1 LNAIAPLVV
10 EAPRL
15 TLRRRLAAHFRRSLP
30 SLAMAVTGAGCWAA
44 IMATSAFTNLWA
56 RGWQTPGSF
65 AAVVLLFALGAAIA
79 FPVGLT
85 AARFVSLGRS
95 AETAFAAAFL
105 ALSLA
110 TVGVT
115 AVLFALQ
122 YRQYYA
128 AWHADFLTITWGF
141 QLVFTTA
148 TALVQFA
155 VLGTRLFFPLGFVAL
170 FLASLW
176 FARQRR

>member
-1 LNAIAPLVV
+1 MNSSVPIVF

-15 TLRRRLAAHFRRSLP
+15 TFRHRLAAHFRRSMP
-30 SLAMAVTGAGCWAA
+30 SLATTVAGAGCWAA
-44 IMATSAFTNLWA
+44 VMGISALAGLWA
-56 RGWQTPGSF
+56 RGWHTPGSF
-65 AAVVLLFALGAAIA
+65 VSVVLLFALGAAIA
-79 FPVGLT
+79 FPVALT
-85 AARFVSLGRS
+85 AARFVSLGCS

-115 AVLFALQ
+115 SALFALQ

-128 AWHADFLTITWGF
+128 AWHADFLTITWCF
-141 QLVFTTA
+141 QLVFTML

-155 VLGTRLFFPLGFVAL
+155 VLGTRLFFPLGFLAL

-176 FARQRR
+176 FVRQPR